1 MFCWLF
7 VILLNSQR
15 MRKISS
21 GNTDVSNK
29 LRSHFHKPSAVVLL
43 IKSPKGR
50 PILRH
55 NSPQLEKGFT
65 IKEGLS

>member
-1 MFCWLF
+1 
-7 VILLNSQR
+7 